1 MTLLLD
7 FLIELH
13 EKGLAYSTLNTA
25 RSTMS
30 AFTIPKDN
38 SSIGSHPTVTRFVK
52 GVYKSTPPTPRYKT
66 TWDVQVILTYLS
78 SFPTVSD
85 LPVKPLTLKTIM
97 LVALVTVQR
106 GQSLH
111 MLDMTEF
118 ADWFGFVL
126 PEHVKQSRPGYE
138 PPSIM
143 LKAYPAYQTLC
154 VFTHMKEYLHR
165 TKPLRGSETGLFL
178 TLVKPYKRVFR
189 DTISRWIN
197 CYENAG
203 VDVTQF
209 KPHSTRA
216 ASTSKAKAAA
226 VPFQE
231 ILKTAGWSSS
241 RCFDR
246 YYNKPVQTNSFSEAV
261 LSDK

>member
-1 MTLLLD
+1 M
-7 FLIELH
+7 
-13 EKGLAYSTLNTA
+13 
-25 RSTMS
+25 
-30 AFTIPKDN
+30 
-38 SSIGSHPTVTRFVK
+38 PTENRTGQSLTRFMK

-66 TWDVQVILTYLS
+66 TWDVQVVLTYLS

-97 LVALVTVQR
+97 LVALVTAQR

-111 MLDMTEF
+111 MLDIQFMTEF
-118 ADWFGFVL
+118 ADRFEFVL

-143 LKAYPAYQTLC
+143 LKAYPADQSLC
-154 VFTHMKEYLHR
+154 VFTHMKEYLQR

-178 TLVKPYKRVFR
+178 TLVKPYKHVSR
-189 DTISRWIN
+189 DTISRWIRSVMKD
-197 CYENAG
+197 AG

-226 VPFQE
+226 VPIQE
-231 ILKTAGWSSS
+231 VILTILKTAGWSSS

-261 LSDK
+261 LSD